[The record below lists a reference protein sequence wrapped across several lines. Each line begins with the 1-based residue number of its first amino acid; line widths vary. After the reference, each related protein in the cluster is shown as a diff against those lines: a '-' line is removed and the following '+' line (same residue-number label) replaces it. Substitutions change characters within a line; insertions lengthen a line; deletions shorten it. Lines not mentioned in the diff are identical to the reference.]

1 MPRVLPMARLK
12 RLGLLCALLAGAT
25 AVAAQQRHLHAVPL
39 QRALPE
45 QIAPVLSAQ
54 VGPGSTVTTYGN
66 QLILNVTDA
75 EYAQI
80 RQLLQQLDTAQRSLQ
95 IAVRGLR
102 NSGAQISSG
111 SVQGNWGND
120 QVRVRTGNGWQ
131 PRNTTTVRVE
141 QRSVQGSGSGDQ
153 QVRAVEGMAAYIGS
167 GSLQSFSTGYG
178 TREVVPVES
187 GFYATARVIGDEVV
201 VDIEQ
206 RDDRTTQDSGGRT
219 LHTAGIN
226 TQVRGRLGEWI
237 PLGVV
242 TQQDR
247 QDERGIGGY
256 RSEQSSRGSD
266 VAIKVDLID

>member
-1 MPRVLPMARLK
+1 MITFK
-12 RLGLLCALLAGAT
+12 RFALLCALLIAAVTAGA
-25 AVAAQQRHLHAVPL
+25 QERHLHAVPL

-45 QIAPVLSAQ
+45 QVAPVLSAQ
-54 VGPGSTVTTYGN
+54 VGAGSSVTPYGN

-80 RQLLQQLDTAQRSLQ
+80 QQLLQQLDTAQRSLL

-102 NSGAQISSG
+102 SSGAQINSG
-111 SVQGNWGND
+111 SVQGSWGND
-120 QVRVRTGNGWQ
+120 QVQVKSGSGWQ
-131 PRNTTTVRVE
+131 PRNSTTVRVE
-141 QRSVQGSGSGDQ
+141 QRSLQGSGGGDQ

-201 VDIEQ
+201 VDIDQ
-206 RDDRTTQDSGGRT
+206 RDDRTSQNRGDRT
-219 LHTAGIN
+219 IHTAGIN

-237 PLGVV
+237 PLGGV

-247 QDERGIGGY
+247 QDDRGIGSY
-256 RSEQSSRGSD
+256 RSEQSSHSND